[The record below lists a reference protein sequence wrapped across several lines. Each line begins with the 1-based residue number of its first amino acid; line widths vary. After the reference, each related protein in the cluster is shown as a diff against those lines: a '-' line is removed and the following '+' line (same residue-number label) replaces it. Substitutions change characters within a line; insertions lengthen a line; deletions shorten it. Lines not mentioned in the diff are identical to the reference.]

1 MSLFSWQN
9 NIEGYRATP
18 LCGMGANRSQEVKY
32 KKSEPD
38 DSLFFDECIANPIGL
53 LSGPDQ
59 DLQ

>member
-1 MSLFSWQN
+1 
-9 NIEGYRATP
+9 
-18 LCGMGANRSQEVKY
+18 MGANRSQEVKY